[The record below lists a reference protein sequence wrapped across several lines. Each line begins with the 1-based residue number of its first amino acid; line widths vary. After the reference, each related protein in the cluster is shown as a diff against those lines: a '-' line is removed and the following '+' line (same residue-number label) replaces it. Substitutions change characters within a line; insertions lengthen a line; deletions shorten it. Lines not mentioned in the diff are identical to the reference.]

1 MAVKTI
7 NIKVST
13 NGPGQSIIVTRDLF
27 VLPPSDNNHI
37 HMPSSQKPFFTVY
50 VPYSHAILKALSRED
65 QIKTFFD
72 KSTFERIMHVNN
84 STSKPIDPAVIH
96 ENATKNIKIMLEI
109 LFPTYYPIKNNLH
122 DTFEENIKG
131 DKTKVEEEYHIVPEF
146 ITKWISSKHDTFAHL
161 KIGGG
166 NYTAFEITW
175 VNDVINNA
183 TFRKLFTDL
192 FNFKV
197 KLDEIIKRNNDEIA
211 SETIKFISS
220 YAKVLPELSKN
231 QKVIDDYFTR
241 RGQQYRTQSAG
252 VAARELQDLF
262 SKLFAQTDNDKRRQI
277 LSSIDQIINMSTNKS
292 LPFELES
299 YQPFLDLLDL
309 ASEIEF
315 KIEITNNY
323 LLKPAAFIKLS
334 SNQRPSKK
342 EKEIYSILQRQYP
355 SLNGLKD
362 LVKPFLSKT
371 SSNPELNNLFTSFKT
386 NPDALFDFATNIQ
399 LLIQNKS
406 TNPGFNKDALQLGL
420 ITNIEA
426 HKEPSSTRRGQPE
439 AIKPTIGSDIPKS
452 YEIEINLNLIKGVLN
467 RETIGK
473 IKCLFGNDLLVDRL
487 NKLLEKQHNPNKS
500 NILLPSEKPQLL
512 DVGSLQKQASTQE
525 MTTSQKKSKGNIKP
539 NPADSSNMTNHI
551 RARQSGGFKIR
562 NKTKKMTKSKKSL
575 NIMTGGFVIE
585 TQPSIS
591 VMSSASS
598 VKPSKKY
605 KHKTRR
611 RKPNK
616 RW

>member
-37 HMPSSQKPFFTVY
+37 HIPSSQKPFFTVY

-84 STSKPIDPAVIH
+84 STSKPTDPAVIH

-161 KIGGG
+161 KISGE

-183 TFRKLFTDL
+183 TFRKIFTDL

-197 KLDEIIKRNNDEIA
+197 KLDETIKRNNDEIA

-252 VAARELQDLF
+252 VAARELQELF
-262 SKLFAQTDNDKRRQI
+262 SKLFAQTNNDKRRQI
-277 LSSIDQIINMSTNKS
+277 LNSIDQLVNMSADKS
-292 LPFELES
+292 LPFELQS

-386 NPDALFDFATNIQ
+386 NPNALFDFATNIQ

-406 TNPGFNKDALQLGL
+406 TNAGFDKDALQLGL

-426 HKEPSSTRRGQPE
+426 HKEISSNRRGQSE

-487 NKLLEKQHNPNKS
+487 NELLEKQHNPNKS
-500 NILLPSEKPQLL
+500 NILLSTKKPELL
-512 DVGSLQKQASTQE
+512 DVGSLKKQAS
-525 MTTSQKKSKGNIKP
+525 KKQIESVQSKSTHNIRQIPKQTHYT
-539 NPADSSNMTNHI
+539 NNMVKQN
-551 RARQSGGFKIR
+551 GGFKIR
-562 NKTKKMTKSKKSL
+562 KTKKLTKSLKT
-575 NIMTGGFVIE
+575 MTGGFVPDIQ
-585 TQPSIS
+585 THNIHTIS
-591 VMSSASS
+591 PQMLS
-598 VKPSKKY
+598 VKPSKKS

-611 RKPNK
+611 RKPYK